1 MNYIYYD
8 LGYRNAGEAVII
20 AVDRAANVMLL
31 DDRGLSA
38 YRRRQR
44 FQYFG
49 GRATQSPV
57 SIPVPRSGHWHVV
70 IDPGG
75 AQGSIRSSVS
85 IA

>member
-1 MNYIYYD
+1 VDYVYYD
-8 LGYRNAGEAVII
+8 LGYRDAGEAVIVE
-20 AVDRAANVMLL
+20 VDRTANVMLL
-31 DDRGLSA
+31 DDSGLSS

-44 FQYFG
+44 FQYVG

-70 IDPGG
+70 IDLGG

-85 IA
+85 VA